1 MFDFVT
7 KKSLGVNILAGIALS
22 VILFGVFLFSLGWL
36 TDHGKAAAVPSL
48 TGKSLEEVKRILDSA
63 DFEWEIQDSIY
74 VDSIP
79 PMQVVKQFPD
89 ADEVV
94 KANRTIFL
102 IVRSVEPPLVEMPNL
117 IGYSFRNAE
126 VVLRTMDLNVGDTL
140 FRPDFAR
147 NAVLEQRLN
156 GQVISP
162 GTKIKKGSLI
172 TLVLG
177 DGIGDHPVPVP
188 MLVGLNYQAAKA
200 LLDSAGI
207 GFGAIVLDPTVQDTL
222 SAWIYRQSPTPV
234 DEDSQPVSI
243 RPGQLID
250 IWLQGSRPK
259 IDTLRNPN

>member
-1 MFDFVT
+1 MFDFIT

-36 TDHGKAAAVPSL
+36 TDHSKAAAVPSL

-79 PMQVVKQFPD
+79 PMQIVKQFPD

-126 VVLRTMDLNVGDTL
+126 VVLRTMDLKVGDTL

-156 GQVISP
+156 DQVISP

-177 DGIGDHPVPVP
+177 DGIGDHPIPVP
-188 MLVGLNYQAAKA
+188 MLVGLNYEVAKA

-207 GFGAIVLDPTVQDTL
+207 ALGAIVLDPTVQDTL
-222 SAWIYRQSPTPV
+222 SAWIYRQSPTPL
-234 DEDSQPVSI
+234 DEESQSVSI

-259 IDTLRNPN
+259 IDTLRNLN

>member
-1 MFDFVT
+1 MFDFIT
-7 KKSLGVNILAGIALS
+7 KKSLGINILAGIALS

-36 TDHGKAAAVPSL
+36 TDHGKAATVPSL

-74 VDSIP
+74 VDAIP

-94 KANRTIFL
+94 KANRTVFL
-102 IVRSVEPPLVEMPNL
+102 IIRSVEPPLVEMPNL

-126 VVLRTMDLNVGDTL
+126 VVLRTMDLKVGDTL

-156 GQVISP
+156 GQLISP

-177 DGIGDHPVPVP
+177 DGIGDQPIPVP
-188 MLVGLNYQAAKA
+188 MLVGLNYETAKA

-207 GFGAIVLDPTVQDTL
+207 ALGAIVLDPTVQDTL
-222 SAWIYRQSPTPV
+222 SAWIYRQSPTPL
-234 DEDSQPVSI
+234 DEDSQPFLI

-250 IWLQGSRPK
+250 IWLQGGRPK
-259 IDTLRNPN
+259 IDTLRNLN